1 MPLERRLEP
10 EVMDTE
16 EDAVEYDAMDFTEV
30 NLAFA
35 LRVIELAPSSGTV
48 VDIGTGTARIPI
60 LMLQHCP
67 KEKNIVIKALD
78 LSAEMLKVASRNVS
92 AAGLEKWL
100 HLQRSDAKQLP
111 FADASFEMVISNS
124 LVHHLPK
131 PDLFFSEVARLVRS
145 GGGILIRDL
154 IRPDT
159 KNHLEEFVEK
169 HTADASE
176 YQRTLF
182 RDSLHASLTIQEVEL
197 CLRKAGI
204 TDVSIVQPSDRHWSV
219 ERSSI
224 GR

>member
-1 MPLERRLEP
+1 MPLERILEP
-10 EVMDTE
+10 EVMDSE
-16 EDAVEYDAMDFTEV
+16 EDAVEYDAMDFTDV

-35 LRVIELAPSSGTV
+35 LRAIELAPSSGTV

-60 LMLQHCP
+60 LMLQHSP

-78 LSAEMLKVASRNVS
+78 LSAEMLKVAARNVS
-92 AAGLEKWL
+92 AAGLGERL
-100 HLQRSDAKQLP
+100 HLQRSDAKRLP

-124 LVHHLPK
+124 LVHHLPE

-159 KNHLEEFVEK
+159 NVYLEELVEK
-169 HTADASE
+169 HVADASE
-176 YQRTLF
+176 YQRQLF

-197 CLRKAGI
+197 CLRKVGI

-224 GR
+224 RM